1 MISLRFKRLKI
12 RKNSI
17 KISRRI
23 IQIIAFLII
32 NYFIL
37 EALLPI
43 NLISLEGIIKVLPIQ
58 NSPRNPFSNG
68 AGILEYI
75 FFSMA
80 EGGIGFSFFLFAIL
94 ILVLLFSNRIF
105 CGWICPIGSIQD
117 ICAAIP
123 TKKRKVKI
131 SRHKKFLNI
140 KYVFIIITVII
151 IFPLGILRNANF
163 ADYLEFNEQLGVFA
177 EQPIG
182 FFSLSEF
189 IFVFLPDTFLNIF
202 LPAKFDALEPGGY
215 FIIGF
220 YTLIIVLSF
229 WYPRI
234 YCRYICPFAA
244 VSSAVTEYSFL
255 KLARNPVKCVGRSEC
270 GICEDVCPKQI
281 RILDE
286 PFDFFTGKGECN
298 FCLECK
304 EKCPYDAI
312 LIKFGNV

>member
-1 MISLRFKRLKI
+1 VISLRFKRLKI

-23 IQIIAFLII
+23 IQILAFLLI
-32 NYFIL
+32 NYIIL
-37 EALLPI
+37 ETILPI
-43 NLISLEGIIKVLPIQ
+43 NLISLEGIVKVLPIL
-58 NSPRNPFSNG
+58 NSPRNPLSNG

-75 FFSMA
+75 FFST
-80 EGGIGFSFFLFAIL
+80 GQGDFPFLLLAVL
-94 ILVLLFSNRIF
+94 LLVLLFTNRVF

-117 ICAAIP
+117 LCAAVP
-123 TKKRKVKI
+123 TKKRKFSK
-131 SRHKKFLNI
+131 STHKSLLNI
-140 KYVFIIITVII
+140 KYVFIILTIII
-151 IFPLGILRNANF
+151 IFPLGITKNANF
-163 ADYLEFNEQLGVFA
+163 SFYIDFKNQLGIFA
-177 EQPIG
+177 DQPIG

-189 IFVFLPDTFLNIF
+189 IFVYFPQLFQNVFLPVQLG
-202 LPAKFDALEPGGY
+202 ALEFGGW
-215 FIIGF
+215 IILIF
-220 YTLIIVLSF
+220 YSLIIVLSF

-244 VSSAVTEYSFL
+244 FSSAVTEYSFL

-286 PFDFFTGKGECN
+286 PFEFFTGKGECN
-298 FCLECK
+298 LCLECK
-304 EKCPYDAI
+304 EKCPHDAV

>member
-1 MISLRFKRLKI
+1 MISLRFKKLKI
-12 RKNSI
+12 RENAI

-23 IQIIAFLII
+23 IQILAFLII

-37 EALLPI
+37 EAFLPI
-43 NLISLEGIIKVLPIQ
+43 NLISLEGITKVLPIQ

-75 FFSMA
+75 FLSMA
-80 EGGIGFSFFLFAIL
+80 EGVFPFFLLAVL

-117 ICAAIP
+117 LCAAIP
-123 TKKRKVKI
+123 TKKRKIKI
-131 SRHKKFLNI
+131 ERHKKLLNI

-151 IFPLGILRNANF
+151 IFPLGITINTN
-163 ADYLEFNEQLGVFA
+163 YLFYVDFKAQLGAFA

-189 IFVFLPDTFLNIF
+189 IFVFFPHLIQNVF
-202 LPAKFDALEPGGY
+202 LPAQFGALDFGGY
-215 FIIGF
+215 IILLF
-220 YTLIIVLSF
+220 YSLLIILSV

-244 VSSAVTEYSFL
+244 ISSAVTEYSFL

-286 PFDFFTGKGECN
+286 PFNFYTGRGECN

-304 EKCPYDAI
+304 EKCPYDAV